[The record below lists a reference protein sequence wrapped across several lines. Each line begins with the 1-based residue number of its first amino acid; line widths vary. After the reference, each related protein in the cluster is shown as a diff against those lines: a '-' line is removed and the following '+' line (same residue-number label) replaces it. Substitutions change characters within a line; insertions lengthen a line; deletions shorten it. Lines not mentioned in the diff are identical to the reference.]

1 MATGGYGN
9 PTRHTGYESGAMT
22 TRPLWPQEGMEIQQ
36 GCSYRRI
43 SRINDMEP
51 PSHRG
56 VNMCNYSPTKRA
68 LIPKKGPEG
77 SLMQGPLI
85 KPLI

>member
-36 GCSYRRI
+36 GIAAHEISAKAWRVWNECVHVVLESNRRAI
-43 SRINDMEP
+43 SNG
-51 PSHRG
+51 SH
-56 VNMCNYSPTKRA
+56 NF
-68 LIPKKGPEG
+68 E
-77 SLMQGPLI
+77 
-85 KPLI
+85 